1 MNPPDAKY
9 FAEVRNLS
17 YTLHPKLLN
26 LTPGS
31 DTESGL
37 SVAVFPPNIEQE
49 VESIYSRIYAGDLS
63 IDQALEMLRESKSA
77 TTTHDKD
84 IFACMLHSLFDEHK
98 FFHQYPARELAMTG
112 YMFGSIIQL
121 GLLENVP
128 LGIAIRYVLEAIRN
142 PPDSNLFAFGIEAL
156 MRFESR
162 LVEWAPLCS
171 TLLRIPHLHSARPD
185 VAESVRRALVRAENA
200 ANGEG
205 GDGLADAGIQLPELD
220 PAPLTFTAI
229 QADDMSSDPI
239 TEPST
244 EDSEKILFIVNNLA
258 PTNFQAKLDEM
269 KERFKEEFSRW
280 FANYLVDQRVS
291 TEPNNHSI
299 YLRFLEGLE
308 SRRLQKHVLNET
320 YFKSATLLNT
330 EQKPGTGQAQ
340 SAAEKTAL
348 KNLGSWLG
356 SITLARNQAI
366 KHRNLAFKEL
376 LMEGYDGNRLT
387 KAIPFICKTLEQSA
401 KSVVFFPPNP
411 WLMGVLGLLAELYQF
426 ADLRL
431 NLKFE
436 IEVLCKAL
444 HVDLDKLELTTVLRD
459 RSALIGDGPQFPEFA
474 PGMESLPIGPYDVSV
489 TVDGGHPAHM
499 LQLGSTNPSHTQPLT
514 SHVEAII
521 ADISN
526 DIVINP
532 QLVSLTVNPGF
543 KRVIQLAVERAVRDV
558 RFYIL
563 TSAYISC

>member
-1 MNPPDAKY
+1 MSPADAKY
-9 FAEVRNLS
+9 FAEVRNLG

-31 DTESGL
+31 DAESGL
-37 SVAVFPPNIEQE
+37 TVAAFPPNIEQE
-49 VESIYSRIYAGDLS
+49 VESIYSRIYAGDLA
-63 IDQALEMLRESKSA
+63 IDQALDMLRESKSA
-77 TTTHDKD
+77 SSPHDKE
-84 IFACMLHSLFDEHK
+84 IFACMLHSLFDEYK

-128 LGIAIRYVLEAIRN
+128 LGIAIRYVLEAIRSS
-142 PPDSNLFAFGIEAL
+142 PESNLFAFGIEAL

-171 TLLRIPHLHSARPD
+171 TLLRITHLHTARPD

-200 ANGEG
+200 AGGEG
-205 GDGLADAGIQLPELD
+205 GDPADGGIQLPELD
-220 PAPLTFTAI
+220 PVPLTFTAI

-239 TEPST
+239 AEPSA
-244 EDSEKILFIVNNLA
+244 EDSEKILFVVNNLA

-269 KERFKEEFSRW
+269 KERFKEEYSRW

-299 YLRFLEGLE
+299 YLRFLDGLE

-330 EQKPGTGQAQ
+330 EQKPGQPQ

-387 KAIPFICKTLEQSA
+387 KAIPFVCKILEQSA
-401 KSVVFFPPNP
+401 KSVVFVQPNP

-444 HVDLDKLELTTVLRD
+444 HIDLDKLELATVLRD
-459 RSALIGDGPQFPEFA
+459 RSAIIDNGPQLPEFA

-489 TVDGGHPAHM
+489 PVDGGQPAQM
-499 LQLGSTNPSHTQPLT
+499 LQLSSVNPSHTQPLT
-514 SHVEAII
+514 GHIEAII
-521 ADISN
+521 GEISN
-526 DIVINP
+526 HIVVNP
-532 QLVSLTVNPGF
+532 QLASLAVNPGF

-558 RFYIL
+558 RFCVYLRVL
-563 TSAYISC
+563 TYR

>member
-1 MNPPDAKY
+1 MSPADAKY

-49 VESIYSRIYAGDLS
+49 VESIYSRIYAGDIS
-63 IDQALEMLRESKSA
+63 IDQALDMLRESKSA
-77 TTTHDKD
+77 TSLHDKE
-84 IFACMLHSLFDEHK
+84 IFACMLHSLFDEYK

-121 GLLENVP
+121 RLLENVP
-128 LGIAIRYVLEAIRN
+128 LGIAIRYVLEAIRS

-171 TLLRIPHLHSARPD
+171 TLLRIPHLHTARPD

-205 GDGLADAGIQLPELD
+205 GDDLADGGIQFPELD

-239 TEPST
+239 AEPSP

-269 KERFKEEFSRW
+269 KERFKEGFSRW

-299 YLRFLEGLE
+299 YLRFLDGLE
-308 SRRLQKHVLNET
+308 SHRLQKHVLNET

-330 EQKPGTGQAQ
+330 EQKPGQPQ
-340 SAAEKTAL
+340 SVAEKTAL

-387 KAIPFICKTLEQSA
+387 KAMPFLCKILEQSA
-401 KSVVFFPPNP
+401 KSVVFVPPNP
-411 WLMGVLGLLAELYQF
+411 WLIGVLDLLAELYQF

-444 HVDLDKLELTTVLRD
+444 HVDLDKLEPATVLRD
-459 RSALIGDGPQFPEFA
+459 RAAIIDNGPQFPEFA

-489 TVDGGHPAHM
+489 PMDGGQPAQM
-499 LQLGSTNPSHTQPLT
+499 LQLSSTSPSHSQPLT
-514 SHVEAII
+514 SHIEAII

-526 DIVINP
+526 HIVINP

-558 RFYIL
+558 RFCL
-563 TSAYISC
+563 C

>member
-1 MNPPDAKY
+1 MSPADAKY
-9 FAEVRNLS
+9 FLEVRNLS

-31 DTESGL
+31 DAESGL
-37 SVAVFPPNIEQE
+37 TVATFPPNVEQE
-49 VESIYSRIYAGDLS
+49 VESIYSRIYAGDIS
-63 IDQALEMLRESKSA
+63 IEQALDMLRQSKAGASL
-77 TTTHDKD
+77 HDKE
-84 IFACMLHSLFDEHK
+84 IFACMLHSLFDEYK

-112 YMFGSIIQL
+112 YMFGSIVQM
-121 GLLENVP
+121 GLLETVP
-128 LGIAIRYVLEAIRN
+128 LGIAIRYVLEAIRS

-171 TLLRIPHLHSARPD
+171 TLLRISHLHTARPD
-185 VAESVRRALVRAENA
+185 VAEVVRRALVRAENA
-200 ANGEG
+200 VS
-205 GDGLADAGIQLPELD
+205 GDGSDALAEAGIQLPELD
-220 PAPLTFTAI
+220 PAPLTFTSI
-229 QADDMSSDPI
+229 QSDDMSVDPI
-239 TEPST
+239 TEPQP
-244 EDSEKILFIVNNLA
+244 EESEKILFIINNLA

-269 KERFKEEFSRW
+269 KERFREDYSRW

-299 YLRFLEGLE
+299 YLRFLDGLE
-308 SRRLQKHVLNET
+308 SHRLQTHVLNET
-320 YFKSATLLNT
+320 YFKSSILLNT
-330 EQKPGTGQAQ
+330 EQKPGQAQ
-340 SAAEKTAL
+340 SASEKTAL

-387 KAIPFICKTLEQSA
+387 KALPFICKVLEQSS
-401 KSVVFFPPNP
+401 KSLVFLPPNP

-444 HVDLDKLELTTVLRD
+444 RVELDKLEATTILRD
-459 RSALIGDGPQFPEFA
+459 RAAMIDNGPSFPDFA
-474 PGMESLPIGPYDVSV
+474 PGMDSLPIGPYETSGAVEGQH
-489 TVDGGHPAHM
+489 TAM
-499 LQLGSTNPSHTQPLT
+499 LQLGSGSPAQTQPLT

-526 DIVINP
+526 HTVINP
-532 QLVSLTVNPGF
+532 QLASLTVNPGF
-543 KRVIQLAVERAVRDV
+543 KRSVQLAIERAVRDV
-558 RFYIL
+558 
-563 TSAYISC
+563 S